1 MSKTGTLMEAR
12 ALIAGIPLIAGV
24 LSDQECD
31 LLAANSGRIYFPPGQ
46 LLIAEGDFGSS
57 MFIID
62 EGAVSV
68 TASDIRGV
76 SRPVAKLSRGD
87 IVGEMSLMTGAR
99 RNATVIA
106 LSAVDAI
113 EIPKRA
119 LEEILARRP
128 DLLDEFRP
136 ELERRQAELD
146 RILAEAKARWHVFG
160 LSGEEL
166 VSEMRRFF
174 AEVF

>member
-1 MSKTGTLMEAR
+1 MEAR
-12 ALIAGIPLIAGV
+12 ELIAGIPLIADV
-24 LSDQECD
+24 LSAQECAI
-31 LLAANSGRIYFPPGQ
+31 LATHSGRVYFPPGQ
-46 LLIAEGDFGSS
+46 LLMAEGDFGST

-76 SRPVAKLSRGD
+76 SRPVTKLSRGD

-106 LSAVDAI
+106 LSAVEAI

-128 DLLDEFRP
+128 ELLDRFRP

-146 RILAEAKARWHVFG
+146 NILADAKARWHVFG

-166 VSEMRRFF
+166 VAEMRRFF

>member
-1 MSKTGTLMEAR
+1 MEAR
-12 ALIAGIPLIAGV
+12 ELLAGIPLIADV
-24 LSDQECD
+24 LSAQECQ
-31 LLAANSGRIYFPPGQ
+31 LLAANSGRVYFPPGQ
-46 LLIAEGDFGSS
+46 LLMAEGDFGSS

-68 TASDIRGV
+68 TASDMRGI
-76 SRPVAKLSRGD
+76 SRPVTKLSRGD

-106 LSAVDAI
+106 LSAVEAV

-119 LEEILARRP
+119 LEEVLARRP
-128 DLLDEFRP
+128 ELLDRFRP

-146 RILAEAKARWHVFG
+146 RVLAEAKARWHVFG

>member
-1 MSKTGTLMEAR
+1 MEAR
-12 ALIAGIPLIAGV
+12 ELLAGIPLMADV
-24 LSDQECD
+24 LSAQECE
-31 LLAANSGRIYFPPGQ
+31 LLAANSSRVYFPPGQ
-46 LLIAEGDFGSS
+46 LLMAEGDFGSS

-68 TASDIRGV
+68 TASDIRGI
-76 SRPVAKLSRGD
+76 SRPVTKLSHGD

-106 LSAVDAI
+106 LSAVEAV

-128 DLLDEFRP
+128 ELLDRFRP

>member
-1 MSKTGTLMEAR
+1 MEAR
-12 ALIAGIPLIAGV
+12 ELLAGIPLIADV
-24 LSDQECD
+24 LSAQECQ
-31 LLAANSGRIYFPPGQ
+31 LLAANSGRVYFPPGQ
-46 LLIAEGDFGSS
+46 LLMAEGDFGSS
-57 MFIID
+57 MFILD

-68 TASDIRGV
+68 TASDMRGI
-76 SRPVAKLSRGD
+76 SRPVTKLSRGD

-106 LSAVDAI
+106 LSAVEAV

-128 DLLDEFRP
+128 ELLDRFRP

-146 RILAEAKARWHVFG
+146 RVLAEAKARWHVFG